1 MRNYIQQKNNIFN
14 FKTYLK
20 PHPFPLLLYLEW
32 ILLVITIIG
41 QFPPFFGGFAPLP
54 RFLLLPIGDNN
65 AFLSYLLIVML
76 GLTGL
81 HLPQGKLLP
90 KIIYIAF
97 TFTIAILQSTVAFR
111 GVGFFPSLLLILVI
125 RSSIL
130 FNLTGRI
137 ITGILTYLFFLYKV
151 FSSLNNV
158 NFSPPPHQP
167 RRLPPSPEKVTEIIR
182 HLSLHSSILFGLV
195 LVFVLLLVHALLAE
209 RQSREKLALAHEQ
222 LQEYAQK
229 IENQATLQERN
240 RIAREIHDSLGHNL
254 TAQSIQLEN
263 ALVYLPTDI
272 DKAIAFLKEGKS
284 LGTKALLEVRQ
295 SVATLRSNP
304 LQGKSL
310 ESAINSLI
318 ADFQRQTGIIPNYK
332 ISIDTTLTQEVNA
345 TTYRI
350 IQEALTNIAKHSL
363 ADNVKIN
370 IQTSLDSLYLQI
382 EDNGKGFNPKQ
393 NTTGFGLQGMRE
405 RCQSLSGKLHIISSP
420 GEGCRITAFFPLT
433 RLNKQVGK

>member
-1 MRNYIQQKNNIFN
+1 MKNNIINYIKEKNNIFN
-14 FKTYLK
+14 LKKYLK
-20 PHPFPLLLYLEW
+20 PHPFPILLYLEW

-41 QFPPFFGGFAPLP
+41 QFPPLFAGGLPQRP
-54 RFLLLPIGDNN
+54 RFLAPVMEDNN
-65 AFLSYLLIVML
+65 PLLSYLLISVL

-81 HLPQGKLLP
+81 HLPQDKLLP
-90 KIIYIAF
+90 KIIYTAF
-97 TFTIAILQSTVAFR
+97 TFTLVILQSTVAFR

-130 FNLTGRI
+130 FNFTGRI

-151 FSSLNNV
+151 FSSLNHV
-158 NFSPPPHQP
+158 NFYPPPNRPH
-167 RRLPPSPEKVTEIIR
+167 RLPPSPERVTEIIR
-182 HLSLHSSILFGLV
+182 NLSLHSSILFALV
-195 LVFVLLLVHALLAE
+195 LIFVLLLVHALLAE
-209 RQSREKLALAHEQ
+209 RKSKEKLTLAHQ
-222 LQEYAQK
+222 KLQEYAQQ

-272 DKAIAFLKEGKS
+272 EKATVFLKEGKN
-284 LGTKALLEVRQ
+284 LGAKALIEVRQ

-310 ESAINSLI
+310 DSAIKTLI
-318 ADFQRQTGIIPNYK
+318 TDFQHQTNIIPNYQT
-332 ISIDTTLTQEVNA
+332 SLDRNLPQEVNA
-345 TTYRI
+345 TAYRI
-350 IQEALTNIAKHSL
+350 IQEALTNIVKHSQ
-363 ADNVKIN
+363 ANKVRIN
-370 IQTSLDSLYLQI
+370 IQTSLDSLYLQV

-405 RCQSLSGKLHIISSP
+405 RCESLSGKLHIISSP
-420 GEGCRITAFFPLT
+420 GKGCRITAFFPLT
-433 RLNKQVGK
+433 FH